1 MKSSASEPGPKLRL
15 QRWLAYAYAYA
26 YVTDILTNA

>member
-15 QRWLAYAYAYA
+15 QRRLAYAYAYVKA
-26 YVTDILTNA
+26 ILTNA